1 LDLLL
6 GGDWGR
12 WEAGEKRYSWKAGR
26 RGLDFFWWGELG
38 WVDAC
43 SDVLLGLYTDSICRF
58 ILPILAEY
66 SDAGYREPLGRLKYS
81 LRSNAQYNAI
91 VFGSGILG
99 LVYFF
104 VSYGVKF
111 ESLKGVLMALAY
123 CWGLILAIYLM
134 GHGLVAVPRKLF
146 RNASISGRLRR
157 IQAHA
162 PKVHEKMD
170 DSIHKLE
177 DLDAQVAE
185 LSHRKTGSAREFQ
198 EWIEELA
205 EASNLPESRPR
216 TLSRRLSAPTINV
229 PTVVTERY
237 MADLSRQLNRARHAR
252 LRWIDEW
259 DRLLQ
264 DATATQS
271 ILDSAA
277 SKRLEIGQSSPAASF
292 LERLTIFTPY
302 TRYIYYA
309 HIVPYTRIVLGC
321 FLSLASICIIWSE
334 IIKSAAPKLSII
346 NLTVVHHPSSDRGK
360 IGFPGQVIA
369 SAWIMYMCVA
379 ALTSVTEVRVW
390 RGRALVRRNT
400 AYESAFWYAMQV
412 AKLSIPLAYNFVT
425 FLSED
430 VYKQTTFFDF
440 LGRLINLTPLG
451 TWFDFLFP
459 IFILVPVSATLFN
472 LYGRVKRL
480 VGFGVIEDDDEEENT
495 TGFGTGS
502 WREGRDL
509 IERELNGHSSLSR
522 LHDGASSTPLP
533 STAAHS
539 HTTIAPSS
547 RAPPPS
553 STSAP
558 PLSRP
563 RAPAAA
569 PAPLTEPEDENFFEG
584 FAHRVRNTL
593 DTVQTPKWMRGD
605 SGSSGSGGSG
615 GGFKRPKWMGGGGSR
630 DGADG
635 AGASAR
641 PDAPGRSGSGFLSL
655 FGGRSGADGDGGG
668 RVRL

>member
-1 LDLLL
+1 LNFWLWIVVHRLY
-6 GGDWGR
+6 
-12 WEAGEKRYSWKAGR
+12 A
-26 RGLDFFWWGELG
+26 DF
-38 WVDAC
+38 
-43 SDVLLGLYTDSICRF
+43 INRF

-66 SDAGYREPLGRLKYS
+66 SDAGYRDPVGRFKYS
-81 LRSNAQYNAI
+81 LRSNAQYQAI

-99 LVYFF
+99 LIYFF
-104 VSYGVKF
+104 VQYGVKF
-111 ESLKGVLMALAY
+111 DSLKGVLMALAY

-134 GHGLVAVPRKLF
+134 GHGLVALPRKLF

-170 DSIHKLE
+170 DAIHKLE
-177 DLDAQVAE
+177 DLEAQVAE
-185 LSHRKTGSAREFQ
+185 LSHRKTGSAVSFR

-229 PTVVTERY
+229 PTVITERY

-252 LRWIDEW
+252 VRWLDEW

-277 SKRLEIGQSSPAASF
+277 SKKLEIGQSSPTASF

-309 HIVPYTRIVLGC
+309 HIVPYTRIFFGG

-334 IIKSAAPKLSII
+334 IVKSAIPRLSII
-346 NLTVVHHPSSDRGK
+346 SLTVVHYPSSDRGK
-360 IGFPGQVIA
+360 IGFSGQVIA
-369 SAWIMYMCVA
+369 SAWIMYMCAA

-412 AKLSIPLAYNFVT
+412 AKLSIPLAYNFMT
-425 FLSED
+425 FLSPA
-430 VYKQTTFFDF
+430 VYRETTFYDF
-440 LGRLINLTPLG
+440 LGRLINLTTLG

-459 IFILVPVSATLFN
+459 IFILVPVCATLFN

-480 VGFGVIEDDDEEENT
+480 VGFGVIDEDDEDNE

-509 IERELNGHSSLSR
+509 IERELNGHSSLSH
-522 LHDGASSTPLP
+522 LHGGASATPLP
-533 STAAHS
+533 SSHAH
-539 HTTIAPSS
+539 T
-547 RAPPPS
+547 RAPPTNPS

-558 PLSRP
+558 VPHTTSNVPRPPRTPAQPLPSVR
-563 RAPAAA
+563 
-569 PAPLTEPEDENFFEG
+569 EPEEENFFEAL
-584 FAHRVRNTL
+584 AHRARNTL
-593 DTVQTPKWMRGD
+593 DTVQTPKWMQ
-605 SGSSGSGGSG
+605 GSSRNDSDGGS
-615 GGFKRPKWMGGGGSR
+615 GGFKRPKWLGGGGSDAGG
-630 DGADG
+630 DGSSA
-635 AGASAR
+635 AAAR
-641 PDAPGRSGSGFLSL
+641 PSAGGRSGSSFLSL
-655 FGGRSGADGDGGG
+655 FGGRGNDGGEG

>member
-1 LDLLL
+1 MSKQSLCLCGNFVNGFSAIKPYADL
-6 GGDWGR
+6 
-12 WEAGEKRYSWKAGR
+12 
-26 RGLDFFWWGELG
+26 
-38 WVDAC
+38 
-43 SDVLLGLYTDSICRF
+43 IHRF

-66 SDAGYREPLGRLKYS
+66 SDAGYRDPVGRFKYS
-81 LRSNAQYNAI
+81 LRSNAQYQAI
-91 VFGSGILG
+91 VLGSGIIG
-99 LVYFF
+99 LIYFF
-104 VSYGVKF
+104 VQYGVKLD
-111 ESLKGVLMALAY
+111 SLKGVLMALAY
-123 CWGLILAIYLM
+123 CWGLVLAIYLM

-170 DSIHKLE
+170 DAIHKLE
-177 DLDAQVAE
+177 DLEAQVAE
-185 LSHRKTGSAREFQ
+185 LSHRKTGSAVSFQ

-205 EASNLPESRPR
+205 DASNMPESRPR

-229 PTVVTERY
+229 PTVITEGY

-252 LRWIDEW
+252 VRWIDEW

-264 DATATQS
+264 DATTTQS

-277 SKRLEIGQSSPAASF
+277 SKKLEIGQSSPTASF

-309 HIVPYTRIVLGC
+309 HIVPYTRIFLGC

-334 IIKSAAPKLSII
+334 IVKLAIPKLSII
-346 NLTVVHHPSSDRGK
+346 SLTVVHHPSSDRGK
-360 IGFPGQVIA
+360 IGFSGQVIA
-369 SAWIMYMCVA
+369 SAWIMYMCAA

-412 AKLSIPLAYNFVT
+412 AKLSIPLAYNFMT
-425 FLSED
+425 FLSPSIYVE
-430 VYKQTTFFDF
+430 TTFYDF
-440 LGRLINLTPLG
+440 LGRLINLTSLG
-451 TWFDFLFP
+451 KWFDFLFP
-459 IFILVPVSATLFN
+459 IFILVPVCATLFN

-480 VGFGVIEDDDEEENT
+480 VGFGVIDDDEDDDDNT

-509 IERELNGHSSLSR
+509 IERELNGHSGLGHLR
-522 LHDGASSTPLP
+522 AAAAASATPLP
-533 STAAHS
+533 SSRAH
-539 HTTIAPSS
+539 A
-547 RAPPPS
+547 RAPPANPS

-558 PLSRP
+558 AP
-563 RAPAAA
+563 RASRAQRA
-569 PAPLTEPEDENFFEG
+569 PPQPLREPEEENFFEAL
-584 FAHRVRNTL
+584 AHRARNTL
-593 DTVQTPKWMRGD
+593 DTLQTPKWMQ
-605 SGSSGSGGSG
+605 GGSG
-615 GGFKRPKWMGGGGSR
+615 SNSISSGGGSGTFTRPKWLGGGDSADSGDGS
-630 DGADG
+630 
-635 AGASAR
+635 ASAAR
-641 PDAPGRSGSGFLSL
+641 PSTGGRSGSSFLSL
-655 FGGRSGADGDGGG
+655 FGGRGNDGGGEG

>member
-1 LDLLL
+1 LYADL
-6 GGDWGR
+6 
-12 WEAGEKRYSWKAGR
+12 
-26 RGLDFFWWGELG
+26 
-38 WVDAC
+38 
-43 SDVLLGLYTDSICRF
+43 IHRF

-66 SDAGYREPLGRLKYS
+66 SDAGYRDPLGRFKYS
-81 LRSNAQYNAI
+81 LRSNAQYQAI

-99 LVYFF
+99 LIYFF
-104 VSYGVKF
+104 VQYGVKLD
-111 ESLKGVLMALAY
+111 SLKGVLMALAY

-157 IQAHA
+157 IQSHA

-170 DSIHKLE
+170 DAIHKLE
-177 DLDAQVAE
+177 DLEAQVAE
-185 LSHRKTGSAREFQ
+185 LSHRKTGSAMSFQ

-205 EASNLPESRPR
+205 EASSLPELRPR

-229 PTVVTERY
+229 PTVITERY

-252 LRWIDEW
+252 VRWIDEW

-264 DATATQS
+264 DATVTQS

-277 SKRLEIGQSSPAASF
+277 SKKLEIGKSSPTASF

-309 HIVPYTRIVLGC
+309 HIVPYTRILLGC

-334 IIKSAAPKLSII
+334 VIKSADPKLSII
-346 NLTVVHHPSSDRGK
+346 SLTVVHYPSSDRGK
-360 IGFPGQVIA
+360 IGFSGQVIA

-412 AKLSIPLAYNFVT
+412 AKLSIPLAYNFMT
-425 FLSED
+425 FLSPSIYRE
-430 VYKQTTFFDF
+430 TTFYDF
-440 LGRLINLTPLG
+440 LGRLINLTRLG
-451 TWFDFLFP
+451 KWFDFLFP
-459 IFILVPVSATLFN
+459 IFILVPVCATLFN

-480 VGFGVIEDDDEEENT
+480 VGFGVIDEDEEDNE

-509 IERELNGHSSLSR
+509 IERELNGHSSLSHLR
-522 LHDGASSTPLP
+522 DGASATPLP
-533 STAAHS
+533 SSHAH
-539 HTTIAPSS
+539 T
-547 RAPPPS
+547 RAPTTTPS

-558 PLSRP
+558 APQTSNSSRP
-563 RAPAAA
+563 RVPAIPLP
-569 PAPLTEPEDENFFEG
+569 PAREPEEENFFEAL
-584 FAHRVRNTL
+584 AHRARNTL
-593 DTVQTPKWMRGD
+593 DTVQTPKWMQGGGG
-605 SGSSGSGGSG
+605 SGSGSGSGGG
-615 GGFKRPKWMGGGGSR
+615 GGFKRPKWLGGGNSDDGS
-630 DGADG
+630 GATSSAATRPS
-635 AGASAR
+635 AG
-641 PDAPGRSGSGFLSL
+641 GRSGSSFLNL
-655 FGGRSGADGDGGG
+655 FGGRGNEEG

>member
-1 LDLLL
+1 MN
-6 GGDWGR
+6 
-12 WEAGEKRYSWKAGR
+12 
-26 RGLDFFWWGELG
+26 
-38 WVDAC
+38 
-43 SDVLLGLYTDSICRF
+43 RF

-66 SDAGYREPLGRLKYS
+66 SDAGYRDPVGRFKYS
-81 LRSNAQYNAI
+81 LRSNAQYQAI

-99 LVYFF
+99 LIYFF
-104 VSYGVKF
+104 VQYGVKF
-111 ESLKGVLMALAY
+111 DSLKGVLMALAY
-123 CWGLILAIYLM
+123 CWGLVLAIYLM

-146 RNASISGRLRR
+146 RNASISRRLRR

-170 DSIHKLE
+170 DAIHKLE
-177 DLDAQVAE
+177 DLEAQVAE
-185 LSHRKTGSAREFQ
+185 LSHRKTGSAVSFR

-229 PTVVTERY
+229 PTVITERY

-252 LRWIDEW
+252 VRWLDEW
-259 DRLLQ
+259 DWLLQ
-264 DATATQS
+264 DATTTQS

-277 SKRLEIGQSSPAASF
+277 SKKLEIGQSSPTASF

-309 HIVPYTRIVLGC
+309 HIVPYTRIFFGS

-334 IIKSAAPKLSII
+334 IVKSAIPKLSII
-346 NLTVVHHPSSDRGK
+346 SLTVVHHPSSDRGK
-360 IGFPGQVIA
+360 IGFSGQVIA
-369 SAWIMYMCVA
+369 SAWIMYMCAA

-412 AKLSIPLAYNFVT
+412 AKLSIPLAYNFMT
-425 FLSED
+425 FLSPA
-430 VYKQTTFFDF
+430 VYRETTFYDF

-451 TWFDFLFP
+451 KWFDYLFP
-459 IFILVPVSATLFN
+459 IFILVPVCATLFN

-480 VGFGVIEDDDEEENT
+480 VGFGVIDEDDEDNE

-522 LHDGASSTPLP
+522 LHDGASATPLP
-533 STAAHS
+533 SSHAH
-539 HTTIAPSS
+539 T
-547 RAPPPS
+547 RAPPTNPS

-558 PLSRP
+558 VPHTTSNVPRPPRTPAQPL
-563 RAPAAA
+563 
-569 PAPLTEPEDENFFEG
+569 PLAGEPEEENFFEAL
-584 FAHRVRNTL
+584 AHRARNTL
-593 DTVQTPKWMRGD
+593 DTVQTPKWMQ
-605 SGSSGSGGSG
+605 GSGRNNSNGGS
-615 GGFKRPKWMGGGGSR
+615 GGFKRPKWLGGGGSD
-630 DGADG
+630 DGGDG
-635 AGASAR
+635 PSAAAAR
-641 PDAPGRSGSGFLSL
+641 PSAGGRSGSGFLSL
-655 FGGRSGADGDGGG
+655 FGGRGNDGGEG